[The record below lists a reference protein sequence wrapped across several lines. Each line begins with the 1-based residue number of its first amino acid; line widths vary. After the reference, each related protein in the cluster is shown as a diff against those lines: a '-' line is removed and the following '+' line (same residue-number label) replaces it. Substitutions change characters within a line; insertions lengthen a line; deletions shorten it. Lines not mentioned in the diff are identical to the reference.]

1 MAWPGAAFSARCSRG
16 APSRSPMT
24 PSPTSARRPT
34 SSSSPWWSGP
44 SGSHTSPSCPW
55 TTRSSCCGQVSGRAW
70 RGLGRRGQERGGG
83 FAAPRVGRG
92 LPAAAWGRRGR
103 GTGRGFCSGTAH
115 RSLGFPPLPHKEGFS
130 LGSLLVAFR
139 GVTGRLGDLWRGRGE
154 HVQQGLPL
162 GVCVFCLLP
171 RLRPQPLSQAGL
183 AMREAGAKTA
193 RSVLS
198 THPTAERVVREIL
211 GPGGGRGRGMGAAA
225 LESRRGSRPPS
236 RPFSHLESGHDG
248 LAAWKPVSAGTLG
261 SLAQSSCQRAS
272 RDGPAGRCWA
282 GAPPHRGAGPCGVHL
297 LTRAPGLCWEPQEH
311 RASPAPAGPT
321 HGAGGQ
327 VAAGSEVGR
336 GWAGLSGG

>member
-1 MAWPGAAFSARCSRG
+1 M
-16 APSRSPMT
+16 
-24 PSPTSARRPT
+24 
-34 SSSSPWWSGP
+34 
-44 SGSHTSPSCPW
+44 
-55 TTRSSCCGQVSGRAW
+55 
-70 RGLGRRGQERGGG
+70 
-83 FAAPRVGRG
+83 
-92 LPAAAWGRRGR
+92 
-103 GTGRGFCSGTAH
+103 
-115 RSLGFPPLPHKEGFS
+115 
-130 LGSLLVAFR
+130 AFR

-198 THPTAERVVREIL
+198 THPTAEQVVREIL

-261 SLAQSSCQRAS
+261 TLAQSSCQRDS
-272 RDGPAGRCWA
+272 RDRPAGRCWA
-282 GAPPHRGAGPCGVHL
+282 GAPPPQSIRAHWALRCSPADL
-297 LTRAPGLCWEPQEH
+297 RAPGLCWGPREH

-321 HGAGGQ
+321 LGAGGQ

-336 GWAGLSGG
+336 GWAGLSGGWEGERQSERRGAGRAGAGGLVWPLAELWSSALVFGQRGVPRAEPGGGESPCPKEFSLRGTKPNTQSRQTRRDWESLGPGVGGHSDSLTRQPPPLPGPQFSSV